1 MDQTAACTALPCKLH
16 THTQTNM
23 HACTFVHMH
32 ACVHTQKVHSDI
44 FFPAKLKW
52 GKRDKL
58 DAADKGKAAAE
69 IKEGGFDK
77 REVQVES
84 TGANQCEE

>member
-1 MDQTAACTALPCKLH
+1 MHVCTHRRSTL
-16 THTQTNM
+16 
-23 HACTFVHMH
+23 TFF
-32 ACVHTQKVHSDI
+32 C
-44 FFPAKLKW
+44 PAKLKW
-52 GKRDKL
+52 EKRDKL

-77 REVQVES
+77 REVLVES